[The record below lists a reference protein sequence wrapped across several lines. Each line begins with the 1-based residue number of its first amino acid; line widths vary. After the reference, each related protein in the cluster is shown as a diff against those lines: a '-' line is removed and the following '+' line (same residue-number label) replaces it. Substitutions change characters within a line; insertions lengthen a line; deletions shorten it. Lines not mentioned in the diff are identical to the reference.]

1 MIGVATGPNF
11 LEGLNA
17 VHDWHHNVQNHEVI
31 DRLLGQLD
39 RLLAVLGPVYL
50 ITFMSQGRHHDPG
63 QLLFIFS

>member
-1 MIGVATGPNF
+1 MGRQHDDVIGVATGSNF

-17 VHDWHHNVQNHEVI
+17 VLDWHHNVQNHEVI

-50 ITFMSQGRHHDPG
+50 ITFMG
-63 QLLFIFS
+63 